1 MSSNPLITRVGQ
13 VIASVLLLSA
23 IACSPSQQ
31 STGGADGSESS
42 QVTVSPNLDGQ
53 PISSNLVALFV
64 VKKDNLNDKFRGEI
78 YPIALLLNDRYLDV
92 SSDVTQEMRD
102 GVSHDRVL
110 QLNDQR
116 IVVNAV
122 RNFTVISDNQKLG
135 EFQVE
140 APNVSQFSCSSII
153 TGQGTFQ
160 GQTALPTLFEQLPQ
174 ERSGGFSGVIRNQK
188 FDQTWRTTIAIS
200 QPRSTSQP
208 PATSEADLA
217 QYRQDALTIG
227 KTAIAQVS
235 RGTPVPGEATVE
247 SIQVVD
253 LEQDGSPELF
263 AQVRQGNTTTSE
275 ASQQRTPTGFAAVW
289 FRYQAGKPQLLE
301 TTQASVSL
309 TESHPPYDYD
319 LLGAIDIDGDG
330 NNEVIMQRT
339 GYESISFEIYN
350 YKNHQLDRVFN
361 GAGYGC

>member
-1 MSSNPLITRVGQ
+1 MSSNPLITRAGQ
-13 VIASVLLLSA
+13 VIASVLLMSA

-31 STGGADGSESS
+31 STGRSGGSEPS

-64 VKKDNLNDKFRGEI
+64 VKKDNLNNEFRGEI
-78 YPIALLLNDRYLDV
+78 YPIALLLNNRYLDV

-102 GVSHDRVL
+102 GASRDRVL

-122 RNFTVISDNQKLG
+122 RNFTIISDNQKLG
-135 EFQVE
+135 EFQVKE
-140 APNVSQFSCSSII
+140 PIVSQFSCSSMI

-160 GQTALPTLFEQLPQ
+160 DQTALPSLFEQLPQ
-174 ERSGGFSGVIRNQK
+174 ERSGGFNGVIRNQK
-188 FDQTWRTTIAIS
+188 FDQVWRTAIAIS
-200 QPRSTSQP
+200 QPRSISQP
-208 PATSEADLA
+208 PAASEADLA

-253 LEQDGSPELF
+253 FDQDGSPELF
-263 AQVRQGNTTTSE
+263 AQVRQGNATTSE
-275 ASQQRTPTGFAAVW
+275 DSQQPTPTGFAAVW
-289 FRYQAGKPQLLE
+289 FSYQAGKPQLLE
-301 TTQASVSL
+301 TPQASVSL
-309 TESHPPYDYD
+309 AGSHRLPYD
-319 LLGAIDIDGDG
+319 LLGAIDIDDDG

-339 GYESISFEIYN
+339 DYESISFEIYN